1 MQIRFD
7 SINRLKSLIIKEFLS
22 VFKDPKNR
30 ALIVIPPI
38 MQLFV
43 FAPAITLEIKNIDLA
58 VLDYSAS
65 YQSRELVSRFYNSP
79 WFKKIRYEKDLKSF
93 KNDINLKNSHAGII
107 IQNDFANNISKKEAS
122 NIFVV
127 LDGRQTNSAGILSGY
142 ISEII
147 SNYNKELQNRYDIKG
162 SDVNLEI
169 RNWYNSNILYEWF
182 LTVNLIVMLSLVL
195 ALLLSAMS
203 IARERELGTF
213 NQLLV
218 SPLTYDEILIG
229 KTIPPLVISVIL
241 TLVITLVVIYVF
253 DIPFRGNVFLYV
265 LTIFT
270 SLFSIIGIGLFI
282 SSISYTQQMAL
293 LGAFSF
299 EMPAVLLSGFVSP
312 IEDMPKFFQIIASF
326 NPIKYYMHTV
336 KGIYFKNMSAPTVIE
351 NLVPLFLIAIIT
363 LSVAR
368 WSFKNQLK

>member
-30 ALIVIPPI
+30 ALIIIPPI

-107 IQNDFANNISKKEAS
+107 IQNDFANNISKKETS

-229 KTIPPLVISVIL
+229 KTIPPLIISVIL
-241 TLVITLVVIYVF
+241 TLIITLVVIYVF
-253 DIPFRGNVFLYV
+253 DIPFRGNVFLYI

>member
-30 ALIVIPPI
+30 ALIIIPPI

-107 IQNDFANNISKKEAS
+107 IQNDFANNISKKETS

-127 LDGRQTNSAGILSGY
+127 LDGRQTKSAGILSGY

-229 KTIPPLVISVIL
+229 KTIPPLIISVVL
-241 TLVITLVVIYVF
+241 TLIITLVVIYVF
-253 DIPFRGNVFLYV
+253 DIPFRGNVFLYI

-363 LSVAR
+363 LGVAR

>member
-107 IQNDFANNISKKEAS
+107 IQNDFANNISKKETS

-241 TLVITLVVIYVF
+241 TLIITLVVIYVF

-363 LSVAR
+363 LGVAR

>member
-107 IQNDFANNISKKEAS
+107 IQNDFANNISKKETS

-241 TLVITLVVIYVF
+241 TLIITLVVIYVF

-312 IEDMPKFFQIIASF
+312 IEDMPKFFQIIASL

-363 LSVAR
+363 LGVAR

>member
-1 MQIRFD
+1 MQINFD
-7 SINRLKSLIIKEFLS
+7 GLNRLKSLIIKEFLS

-30 ALIVIPPI
+30 ALIIIPPI
-38 MQLFV
+38 MQLFI

-58 VLDYSAS
+58 VLDYSNS

-93 KNDINLKNSHAGII
+93 KNDINLKNSHAGIV
-107 IQNDFANNISKKEAS
+107 IQNDFANNIFKKETS

-142 ISEII
+142 ISEIV
-147 SNYNKELQNRYDIKG
+147 SNYNKELQNRYNIKG
-162 SDVNLEI
+162 SDINLEI

-229 KTIPPLVISVIL
+229 KTIPPLIISVVL
-241 TLVITLVVIYVF
+241 TIIITLVVIYVF
-253 DIPFRGNVFLYV
+253 NIPFRGNILLYF
-265 LTIFT
+265 LTIVV

-282 SSISYTQQMAL
+282 SSVSYTQQMAL

-312 IEDMPKFFQIIASF
+312 IEDMPKFFQFVANF

-336 KGIYFKNMSAPTVIE
+336 KGIYFKNMSALTIIE
-351 NLVPLFLIAIIT
+351 NLLPLLFIAIIT
-363 LSVAR
+363 LSIAR
-368 WSFKNQLK
+368 WSFKNQMK

>member
-107 IQNDFANNISKKEAS
+107 IQNDFANNISKKETS

-229 KTIPPLVISVIL
+229 KTIPPLIISVIL
-241 TLVITLVVIYVF
+241 TLIITLVVIYVF

-336 KGIYFKNMSAPTVIE
+336 KGIYFKNMSAPIVIE

>member
-30 ALIVIPPI
+30 ALIIIPPI

-107 IQNDFANNISKKEAS
+107 IQNDFANNISKKETS

-229 KTIPPLVISVIL
+229 KTIPPLIISVIL
-241 TLVITLVVIYVF
+241 TLIITLVVIYVF
-253 DIPFRGNVFLYV
+253 DIPFRGNVFLYI

-363 LSVAR
+363 LGVAR

>member
-30 ALIVIPPI
+30 ALIIIPPI

-107 IQNDFANNISKKEAS
+107 IQNDFANNISKKETS

-241 TLVITLVVIYVF
+241 TLIITLVVIYVF
-253 DIPFRGNVFLYV
+253 GIPFRGNVFLYI

-363 LSVAR
+363 LGIAR

>member
-7 SINRLKSLIIKEFLS
+7 SMNRLKSLIIKEFLS

-107 IQNDFANNISKKEAS
+107 IQNDFANNISKKETS

-195 ALLLSAMS
+195 VLLLSAMS

-229 KTIPPLVISVIL
+229 KTIPPLIISVIL
-241 TLVITLVVIYVF
+241 TLIITLVVIYVF

-363 LSVAR
+363 LGVAR

>member
-30 ALIVIPPI
+30 ALIIIPPI

-107 IQNDFANNISKKEAS
+107 IQNDFANNISKKETS

-241 TLVITLVVIYVF
+241 TLIITLVVIYVF

-363 LSVAR
+363 LGVAR

>member
-30 ALIVIPPI
+30 ALIIIPPI

-107 IQNDFANNISKKEAS
+107 IQNDFANNISKKETS

-241 TLVITLVVIYVF
+241 TLIITLVVIYVF
-253 DIPFRGNVFLYV
+253 DIPFRGNVFLYI

-363 LSVAR
+363 LGVAR

>member
-30 ALIVIPPI
+30 ALIIIPPI

-58 VLDYSAS
+58 VLDYSFS

-107 IQNDFANNISKKEAS
+107 IQNDFANNILKKETS

-229 KTIPPLVISVIL
+229 KTIPPLVISVVL

-253 DIPFRGNVFLYV
+253 NIPFRGNVFLYI

-282 SSISYTQQMAL
+282 SSVSYTQQMAL

-363 LSVAR
+363 LGVAR
-368 WSFKNQLK
+368 WSFKNQMK